1 MPLPAIDITIDG
13 HVHPRLC
20 HHARGEMEEYV
31 LAGIAVG
38 LKKIIFL
45 EHHETGINYFES
57 SWLTE
62 AEFVAY
68 HAEGRRLA
76 AKYGGRIEI
85 GCGVEVGAN
94 PDHLQETVDFLARFA
109 WDRIGLSYHYL
120 WAGNEHVNMVSRR
133 PESIALME
141 AIGVEKVAAAYFAG
155 LTRALA
161 VIPADVVCHLDA
173 VLRHCPSFAFTG
185 DHFARVREILLLMR
199 ERDIALEVNTSG
211 FALRG
216 EPYPAMPILRE
227 ARRMGIRLAAGSDAH
242 RPADVGRYFDRLP
255 GLLGEKVEEPEGRS
269 QQSEER
275 KFS

>member
-1 MPLPAIDITIDG
+1 MPLPAIDITTDG
-13 HVHPRLC
+13 HVHTRLC

-31 LAGIAVG
+31 LAAMAAG
-38 LKKIIFL
+38 LKKLVFL
-45 EHHETGINYFES
+45 EHHEIGINYFES
-57 SWLTE
+57 TWLTE

-76 AKYGGRIEI
+76 ARYAGKIEI

-94 PDHLQETVDFLARFA
+94 PDHLQETADFLGRFA

-133 PESIALME
+133 PASIALME
-141 AIGVEKVAAAYFAG
+141 AIGVEKVAAAYFEG

-173 VLRHCPSFAFTG
+173 VLRHCPAFAFTG
-185 DHFARVREILLLMR
+185 EHFARVREILALMR
-199 ERDIALEVNTSG
+199 EKDIALEVNTSG

-216 EPYPAMPILRE
+216 EPYPALTILQE

-255 GLLGEKVEEPEGRS
+255 GLLGEKAEEPAVRS

-275 KFS
+275 KVS

>member
-13 HVHPRLC
+13 HVHTRLC

-76 AKYGGRIEI
+76 AKYAGKIEI

-94 PDHLQETVDFLARFA
+94 PDHLQETADFLGRFA

-141 AIGVEKVAAAYFAG
+141 AIGVEKVAAAYFDG

-161 VIPADVVCHLDA
+161 VIPTDVVCHLDA
-173 VLRHCPSFAFTG
+173 VLRHCPSFAFTDG
-185 DHFARVREILLLMR
+185 HFARVREILALMR
-199 ERDIALEVNTSG
+199 EKDIALEVNTSG